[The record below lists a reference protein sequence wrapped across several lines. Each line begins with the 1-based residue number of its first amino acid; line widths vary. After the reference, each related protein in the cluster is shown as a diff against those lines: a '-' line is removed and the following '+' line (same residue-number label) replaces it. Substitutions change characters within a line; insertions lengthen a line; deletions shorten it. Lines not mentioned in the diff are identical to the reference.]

1 MCVGG
6 VKLGPIMAAVGTDT
20 SIEKEQQQ
28 KKWGEC
34 CIREYIK
41 ANIRIGCKSSSRR
54 GVELWLQ
61 WKSLS
66 YSFSYIYLQ

>member
-28 KKWGEC
+28 KKVGGML
-34 CIREYIK
+34 YK
-41 ANIRIGCKSSSRR
+41 RIYKSKYKN
-54 GVELWLQ
+54 WM
-61 WKSLS
+61 
-66 YSFSYIYLQ
+66 